1 MALSAFAA
9 ERRHLLQAPRAAI
22 DRYLL
27 PVERSAAAAVD
38 RSMGS
43 FWLCVLFAA
52 LRECHITLIGLAV
65 TLEIYLFP
73 VQTYGRRRSTIS

>member
-9 ERRHLLQAPRAAI
+9 ERRHLLQARRAAI

-27 PVERSAAAAVD
+27 PAGRSAAAAVD

-43 FWLCVLFAA
+43 FWLC
-52 LRECHITLIGLAV
+52 ECHITLIGLAV